1 MALIEDALKGNAV
14 TGLAAGIGT
23 VVLAPLVVP
32 AIAWVVRPMATV
44 AVQAGMEIYRGTVAP
59 IGAAVSN
66 LVAEAQAELG
76 DSPARKQGRDT
87 PDPISNE
94 AKDDQPKAETTGSRE
109 ARGAHTP
116 RRTARSRSKRTR

>member
-44 AVQAGMEIYRGTVAP
+44 ACRPAWRSI
-59 IGAAVSN
+59 AV
-66 LVAEAQAELG
+66 
-76 DSPARKQGRDT
+76 PW
-87 PDPISNE
+87 
-94 AKDDQPKAETTGSRE
+94 
-109 ARGAHTP
+109 
-116 RRTARSRSKRTR
+116 RR